1 MMASSRPQS
10 ATPSAPD
17 ASRLGESQLL
27 IVGLGLIGGSLAA
40 ALKAGGFTGT
50 ILACDRDGDE
60 IARGIEMGIIDGGD
74 TELAAV
80 LPGSSLVVLAVP
92 VLAMDAVMGA
102 LAAGLH
108 TAAADVVITDVG
120 STKAAIRDTAERI
133 FGELPANLVLGH
145 PIAGSEKSGV
155 AASNPTLYRQHKVI
169 LTPGERTAPQP
180 LSRVRAL
187 WQACGAT
194 VLEMPIEHH
203 DQVLAR
209 TSHLPHLLAFSLV
222 DTLARQ
228 DERLDI
234 FRYAAGGFRDFT
246 RIAGSDP
253 VMWRDIFTANR
264 GAVLQALNDFE
275 GGVARLRR
283 AVEEGDGDAML
294 GILDRA
300 SHARHYFDTL
310 LNQTSYQA
318 GYQTMQDNSMR
329 YRVSPGG
336 SVSGRIR
343 VPGDK
348 SVSHRSIMLGA
359 LAEGVT
365 EVKGFLEGEDSL
377 ATLQAFREMGVAIE
391 GPHQGRVT
399 IHGVGM
405 HGLKAPAGPI
415 YVGNSGTAMRLFAGL
430 LTGQAF
436 DSELTGDASLTKR
449 PMGRVADPLRLM
461 GATIDTAE
469 GGRPPLKIHGG
480 QPLKGIDYSM
490 PMASAQ
496 VKSCLLLAG
505 MYAEGE
511 TRVKE
516 PAPTRDHTERML
528 NGFGYTVERDGD
540 TAWLSG
546 GGSLA
551 AGPIDVPSDISS
563 ATFFLVAA
571 AITPGA
577 DLTLE
582 HVGINPTRI
591 GVINI
596 LKLMGADLE
605 LSHQHEV
612 GGEPVADIRV
622 RYAPLK
628 GIDIP
633 VDQVPLAIDEF
644 PALFIAAAN
653 AQGKT
658 RLRGAEELRVKE
670 SDRIQA
676 MADGLDVFGVE
687 NTVVADGIDIL
698 GGDDGSGAPNYAG
711 GHVDSLGD
719 HRIAMA
725 FAVAGLR
732 ARDEIVID
740 DCANVATSFP
750 GFVELARRVGLTVA
764 PESDAE
770 SVASEQQGDA

>member
-1 MMASSRPQS
+1 MVGNTSGCHESR
-10 ATPSAPD
+10 
-17 ASRLGESQLL
+17 LL

-40 ALKAGGFTGT
+40 ALRNAGFQGH
-50 ILACDRDGDE
+50 IVACDPDEGE
-60 IARGIEMGIIDGGD
+60 IARGIEMGLIDSGGAY
-74 TELAAV
+74 LAEQINDATM
-80 LPGSSLVVLAVP
+80 VVLAVP
-92 VLAMDAVMGA
+92 VLAMESVM
-102 LAAGLH
+102 AGLADVLH
-108 TAAADVVITDVG
+108 RASADVVITDVG
-120 STKAAIRDTAERI
+120 STKATIRACAQRV
-133 FGELPANLVLGH
+133 FGQVPINMVLGH

-155 AASNPTLYRQHKVI
+155 AAANPNLYVDHKVI
-169 LTPGERTAPQP
+169 LTPELNVDSDALQ
-180 LSRVRAL
+180 RVRSL
-187 WQACGAT
+187 WSACGAD
-194 VLEMPIEHH
+194 VLEMDVERH

-253 VMWRDIFTANR
+253 VMWRDIFIANKQ
-264 GAVLQALNDFE
+264 AVLASLDDFE
-275 GGVARLRR
+275 AGLSRLRH
-283 AVEEGDGDAML
+283 AVETGDSDAL
-294 GILDRA
+294 IATFDRA
-300 SHARHYFDTL
+300 SHARHYFDSL
-310 LNQTSYQA
+310 LNKTSYQA
-318 GYQTMQDNSMR
+318 EYYMQPQGKVT
-329 YRVSPGG
+329 YRVQPGG
-336 SVSGRIR
+336 QAQGRLR

-348 SVSHRSIMLGA
+348 SMSHRSIMLGA

-391 GPHQGRVT
+391 GPHQGKVT

-405 HGLKAPAGPI
+405 HGLKAPSGPL
-415 YVGNSGTAMRLFAGL
+415 YVGNSGTAMRLFSGL
-430 LTGQAF
+430 LAGQAF
-436 DSELTGDASLTKR
+436 DSELTGDESLTKR

-461 GATIDTAE
+461 GATIETAE

-480 QPLKGIDYSM
+480 AALKGVEYDM

-505 MYAEGE
+505 LYAEGE
-511 TRVKE
+511 TRVRE

-528 NGFGYTVERDGD
+528 NGFGYAVSREGD
-540 TAWLSG
+540 TCWLQG
-546 GGSLA
+546 GGKLT

-571 AITPGA
+571 AITPGS
-577 DLTLE
+577 DITLE

-596 LKLMGADLE
+596 LTLMGADLRLE
-605 LSHQHEV
+605 NQREV
-612 GGEPVADIRV
+612 GGEPVADIRI
-622 RYAPLK
+622 RYVPLK

-653 AQGKT
+653 AEGIT

-670 SDRIQA
+670 SDRLQA
-676 MADGLDVFGVE
+676 MADGLAILGVQHT
-687 NTVVADGIDIL
+687 TVEDGIDIVGNGDAQKASY
-698 GGDDGSGAPNYAG
+698 GGGR
-711 GHVDSLGD
+711 VDSLGD

-725 FAVAGLR
+725 FAIASLR
-732 ARDEIVID
+732 ASEEILID

-750 GFVELARRVGLTVA
+750 DFVELATRIGMGV
-764 PESDAE
+764 
-770 SVASEQQGDA
+770 SVEGAHD

>member
-1 MMASSRPQS
+1 MATQE
-10 ATPSAPD
+10 AT
-17 ASRLGESQLL
+17 RLEEPRLL

-40 ALKAGGFTGT
+40 ALKARGFRGE
-50 ILACDRDGDE
+50 ILACDRDADE
-60 IARGIEMGIIDGGD
+60 IARGVAMGIIDGGG
-74 TELAAV
+74 TELEPLLAGV
-80 LPGSSLVVLAVP
+80 SLVVLAVP
-92 VLAMDAVMGA
+92 VLAMESVLSA
-102 LAAGLH
+102 LRQGLGERLD
-108 TAAADVVITDVG
+108 TTPITDVG
-120 STKAAIRDTAERI
+120 SSKVAIRDAARRA
-133 FGELPANLVLGH
+133 FGRLPPSLVLGH

-155 AASNPTLYRQHKVI
+155 AAANPDLYCRHKVI
-169 LTPGERTAPQP
+169 LTPTAETAAEAVAQ
-180 LSRVRAL
+180 VRAL
-187 WQACGAT
+187 WRACEAE
-194 VLEMPIEHH
+194 VLEMPVERH

-228 DERLDI
+228 DERLEI

-264 GAVLQALNDFE
+264 TAVLAALDDFE
-275 GGVARLRR
+275 AGLARLRR
-283 AVEEGDGDAML
+283 AVSDGDGDAML
-294 GILDRA
+294 ATFDRA

-310 LNQTSYQA
+310 LNQTRY
-318 GYQTMQDNSMR
+318 YPTMEHNNVR
-329 YRVSPGG
+329 YRVAPGG
-336 SVSGRIR
+336 QVAGRIR

-348 SVSHRSIMLGA
+348 SISHRSIMLGA

-405 HGLKAPAGPI
+405 HGLKAPAGPL

-430 LTGQAF
+430 LAGQAF

-461 GATIDTAE
+461 GAEIDTAE
-469 GGRPPLKIHGG
+469 GGRPPLRIHGG
-480 QPLKGIDYSM
+480 KALKGITYDM

-505 MYAEGE
+505 LYAEGE
-511 TRVKE
+511 TRVRE

-528 NGFGYTVERDGD
+528 NGFGYAVERDGD
-540 TAWLSG
+540 TCWLSG
-546 GGSLA
+546 GGKLG

-571 AITPGA
+571 AITPGS
-577 DLTLE
+577 DLVLE

-596 LKLMGADLE
+596 LTLMGADLE
-605 LSHQHEV
+605 LSNQREV

-633 VDQVPLAIDEF
+633 VEQVPLAIDEF
-644 PALFIAAAN
+644 PSLFIAAAN
-653 AQGKT
+653 AEGIT

-676 MADGLDVFGVE
+676 MADGLAVLGVE
-687 NTVVADGIDIL
+687 HTVVADGIDIV
-698 GGDDGSGAPNYAG
+698 GGKPQGANYG
-711 GHVDSLGD
+711 GGRIDSMGD

-725 FAVAGLR
+725 FTVAGLR
-732 ARDEIVID
+732 ASAPIEID

-750 GFVELARRVGLTVA
+750 GFVELAGRVGLRVDEEGA
-764 PESDAE
+764 
-770 SVASEQQGDA
+770 

>member
-1 MMASSRPQS
+1 MSVAGSSDVVLPPGE
-10 ATPSAPD
+10 PSRVSE
-17 ASRLGESQLL
+17 SRLL

-40 ALKAGGFTGT
+40 ALREAGFGGE
-50 ILACDRDGDE
+50 IIACDPDASE
-60 IARGIEMGIIDGGD
+60 IERGIEMGLIHSGG
-74 TELAAV
+74 TKLSEQ
-80 LPGSSLVVLAVP
+80 LPGASMIVLAVP
-92 VLAMDAVMGA
+92 VLAMESVMRE
-102 LAAGLH
+102 LAGSLLDI
-108 TAAADVVITDVG
+108 TQVVITDVG
-120 STKAAIRDTAERI
+120 STKATIRECARRV
-133 FGELPANLVLGH
+133 FGRVPPTLVLGH

-155 AASNPTLYRQHKVI
+155 AAANPKLYVNHKVI
-169 LTPGERTAPQP
+169 LTPEPDVDPTA
-180 LSRVRAL
+180 LTRVRKL
-187 WQACGAT
+187 WQTTGAE
-194 VLEMPIEHH
+194 VLEMDVARH
-203 DQVLAR
+203 DEVLAR

-228 DERLDI
+228 DQRLDI

-253 VMWRDIFTANR
+253 VMWRDIFIANR
-264 GAVLQALNDFE
+264 DAVLASLDDFE
-275 GGVARLRR
+275 AGLKRLRT
-283 AVEEGDGDAML
+283 AVEAGDSDAML
-294 GILDRA
+294 ATFDRA
-300 SHARHYFDTL
+300 SHARRYFESL
-310 LNQTSYQA
+310 LNKTSYQA
-318 GYQTMQDNSMR
+318 EYLMQPQGQVT
-329 YRVSPGG
+329 YRVRPGG
-336 SVSGRIR
+336 QAQGRLR

-348 SVSHRSIMLGA
+348 SISHRSIMLGA

-405 HGLKAPAGPI
+405 HGLKAPSGPL

-430 LTGQAF
+430 LAGQAF

-449 PMGRVADPLRLM
+449 PMGRVADPLRAM
-461 GATIDTAE
+461 GAVIDTAE

-480 QPLKGIDYSM
+480 AALQGIDYDM

-496 VKSCLLLAG
+496 VKSCVLFAG
-505 MYAEGE
+505 MYANGE
-511 TRVKE
+511 TRVRE

-528 NGFGYTVERDGD
+528 NGFGYPVSREGD
-540 TAWLSG
+540 TCWLAG
-546 GGSLA
+546 GGRLT

-571 AITPGA
+571 AITPGS
-577 DLTLE
+577 DITLE

-596 LKLMGADLE
+596 LTLMGADLT
-605 LSHQHEV
+605 LSNQAEV
-612 GGEPVADIRV
+612 GGEPVADIRI

-653 AQGKT
+653 AEGTT

-676 MADGLDVFGVE
+676 MADGLAVLGVE
-687 NTVVADGIDIL
+687 HTVVEDGIDIV
-698 GGDDGSGAPNYAG
+698 GGGRDDAPSYG
-711 GHVDSLGD
+711 GGLIDSLGD

-725 FAVAGLR
+725 FTIAALR
-732 ARDEIVID
+732 ASDEVVID

-750 GFVELARRVGLTVA
+750 NFVELATRIGLALKVEGA
-764 PESDAE
+764 N
-770 SVASEQQGDA
+770 V